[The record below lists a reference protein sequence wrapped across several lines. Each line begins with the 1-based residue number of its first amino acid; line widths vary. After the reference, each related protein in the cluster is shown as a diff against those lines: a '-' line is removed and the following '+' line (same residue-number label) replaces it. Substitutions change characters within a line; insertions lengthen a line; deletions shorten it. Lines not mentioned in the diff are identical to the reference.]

1 MSAIHALAAGTK
13 NVIATTPFGRSN
25 VTAHDLLTRLR
36 RDYRPYSLV
45 DASSLEANDIIS
57 EGVISETFSEVN
69 GIVVTNLELATP
81 EVLAIIAEL
90 FASRT
95 IFGTKVLNLE
105 AMVIVTVYP
114 TNARILELA
123 ALPNVE
129 LTPAI

>member
-13 NVIATTPFGRSN
+13 NVIATTPLGRSN

-36 RDYRPYSLV
+36 RVYRPYSLV
-45 DASSLEANDIIS
+45 DASTLEANDIVS

-69 GIVVTNLELATP
+69 GVIITNLELATP

-95 IFGTKVLNLE
+95 IFGTKVYLE